1 LSGEPEHQPV
11 LVNEALDGLAVAAG
25 GSYVDATYGRG
36 GHSARILERL
46 GGQGR
51 LLALDK
57 DRQAVAAGRTRF
69 GADPRF
75 SIVHASFEDFDAV
88 VRPWLGAAPL
98 AGALFDLGV
107 SSPQLD
113 EAERGFSFVKEG
125 PLDMRMDTTRGPT
138 AAEWLA
144 RVGAA
149 ELADALRRYGEEP
162 RAREIAAAILRARE
176 NAPLTSTTQLADVV
190 AAAFHGRGAA
200 VHGRGGVGGVGTG
213 ARTGGR
219 VRGGRGKG
227 AGAAGKRAIH
237 PATRTFQA
245 IRIVIN
251 RELESLEK
259 ALVEC
264 VALLAPGGRIAVIS
278 FHSLE
283 DRIVKR
289 FFAREARGDERYA
302 GLPSMPDEARPKLR
316 LRGRL
321 VRPSAAEVERNP
333 RARSARLRV
342 AEKLPLGA
350 AA

>member
-11 LVNEALDGLAVAAG
+11 LVNEALGGLAVAPG

-36 GHSARILERL
+36 GHSAKILEQL

-75 SIVHASFEDFDAV
+75 SIMHADFGDFDAV
-88 VRPWLGAAPL
+88 VRSWLGGAPL

-113 EAERGFSFVKEG
+113 EAERGFSFAKEG
-125 PLDMRMDTTRGPT
+125 PLDMRMDTTQGTT

-144 RVGAA
+144 RVGGR
-149 ELADALRRYGEEP
+149 ELAAVLRRYGEEP
-162 RAREIAAAILRARE
+162 RARAIAGAILRAR
-176 NAPLTSTTQLADVV
+176 ASTPITTTTQLADVV
-190 AAAFHGRGAA
+190 AAAVETR
-200 VHGRGGVGGVGTG
+200 TG
-213 ARTGGR
+213 A
-219 VRGGRGKG
+219 GGRGR
-227 AGAAGKRAIH
+227 GKRPIH

-245 IRIVIN
+245 IRIAIN
-251 RELESLEK
+251 GELDSLEK

-289 FFAREARGDERYA
+289 FFAREVRGDPRYA

-316 LRGRL
+316 LCGRL
-321 VRPSAAEVERNP
+321 VRPSEAEIERNP

-342 AEKLPLGA
+342 AERLALGA

>member
-1 LSGEPEHQPV
+1 MSEAPEHQPV
-11 LVNEALDGLAVAAG
+11 LVDEVLDGLGIAAG

-57 DRQAVAAGRTRF
+57 DRQAVEAGRRRF

-75 SIVHASFEDFDAV
+75 SIVHAGFEDFDAV
-88 VRPWLGAAPL
+88 VRSWLGTAPL

-113 EAERGFSFVKEG
+113 EAGRGFSFAKHG
-125 PLDMRMDTTRGPT
+125 PLDMRMDTTAGPT

-144 RVGAA
+144 SVGEAQ
-149 ELADALRRYGEEP
+149 LADVLRRYGEEP
-162 RAREIAAAILRARE
+162 RARQIAAAIVRARAE
-176 NAPLTSTTQLADVV
+176 APLTTTTRLADVV
-190 AAAFHGRGAA
+190 AAAARGPRGAQ
-200 VHGRGGVGGVGTG
+200 R
-213 ARTGGR
+213 R
-219 VRGGRGKG
+219 
-227 AGAAGKRAIH
+227 IH
-237 PATRTFQA
+237 PATRVFQA
-245 IRIVIN
+245 IRIAVN
-251 RELESLEK
+251 GELDALEK
-259 ALVEC
+259 GLAAC
-264 VALLAPGGRIAVIS
+264 VALLAPGGRVAVVS

-289 FFAREARGDERYA
+289 FFARESRGDPRYA
-302 GLPSMPDEARPKLR
+302 GLPAIPPEARPRLK

-321 VRPSAAEVERNP
+321 LRPSPAEIARNP

-342 AEKLPLGA
+342 AERLA
-350 AA
+350 AGEAA

>member
-36 GHSARILERL
+36 GHSAKILERL

-57 DRQAVAAGRTRF
+57 DRQAVAAGRMRF

-75 SIVHASFEDFDAV
+75 SIVHAGFEDFAAV

-113 EAERGFSFVKEG
+113 EAERGFSFAKEG

-144 RVGAA
+144 RVGHA
-149 ELADALRRYGEEP
+149 ELAGVLRRYGEEP
-162 RAREIAAAILRARE
+162 RAREIAAAIVRARE
-176 NAPLTSTTQLADVV
+176 SEPLTTTTQLADVV
-190 AAAFHGRGAA
+190 AAAVQSRSGAGGRGRAQGRA
-200 VHGRGGVGGVGTG
+200 HGQRREQGL
-213 ARTGGR
+213 GR
-219 VRGGRGKG
+219 EHDGGRGK
-227 AGAAGKRAIH
+227 RPLH

-245 IRIVIN
+245 IRIAIN

-259 ALVEC
+259 GLAEC
-264 VALLAPGGRIAVIS
+264 VELLAPGGRIAVIS

-302 GLPSMPDEARPKLR
+302 GLPTMPDEARPKLR

-321 VRPSAAEVERNP
+321 VRPSGAEVARNP
-333 RARSARLRV
+333 RARSARLRI
-342 AEKLPLGA
+342 AERLATGA